1 MPDKEQT
8 LLSKVMSNMM
18 ANYVLHGDEFSR
30 EGVSMSSILSEHFER
45 ITPQILKE
53 PLQYEVQLMSPIPYT
68 PDDVQQQDEVDQL
81 HPVSG
86 FTPSIPWP
94 DPTPEQLQTLWF
106 NRIWDAI
113 KTWDIN
119 VPEAYEGYCSANGN
133 HVVHILNAITADHK
147 KYFDEHEQW
156 K

>member
-1 MPDKEQT
+1 MIT
-8 LLSKVMSNMM
+8 R
-18 ANYVLHGDEFSR
+18 YVLFGHECAVGD
-30 EGVSMSSILSEHFER
+30 GVETFEDIIKEHFQQ
-45 ITPQILKE
+45 ITPDILKE
-53 PLQYEVQLMSPIPYT
+53 PITFEVQPMNAIPYAG
-68 PDDVQQQDEVDQL
+68 DEAEELKVLDEVLSQCYS
-81 HPVSG
+81 HESSNVKPASG
-86 FTPSIPWP
+86 FEPSIPWP
-94 DPTPEQLQTLWF
+94 DPTPEQLNTLWF

-119 VPEAYEGYCSANGN
+119 VPEAYEGYCGATGN

>member
-1 MPDKEQT
+1 
-8 LLSKVMSNMM
+8 MS
-18 ANYVLHGDEFSR
+18 NYVLYGDEFSR
-30 EGVSMSSILSEHFER
+30 EGVSMSSILVEHFKS

-53 PLQYEVQLMSPIPYT
+53 PFQYEVQSMSPIPYAEQSEAIINSGAELGLNERGYGT
-68 PDDVQQQDEVDQL
+68 VRPI
-81 HPVSG
+81 SG

-94 DPTPEQLQTLWF
+94 DPTPEQLNTLWF

-119 VPEAYEGYCSANGN
+119 VPEAYEGYCGATGN